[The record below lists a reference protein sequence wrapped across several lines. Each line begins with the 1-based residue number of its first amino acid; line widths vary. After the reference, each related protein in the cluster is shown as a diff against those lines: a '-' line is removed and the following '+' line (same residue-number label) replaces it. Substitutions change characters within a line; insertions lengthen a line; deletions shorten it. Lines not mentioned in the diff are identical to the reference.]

1 MSPPVGTL
9 QRVTPR
15 RVAALGA
22 LLVLALAGCSSGG
35 GSHAAPRAS
44 GSSSATAGAAS
55 PGAGPADALAPR
67 DAVLASLTQLTA
79 TTYHFALK
87 GAAVSGQGQADPA
100 AKKLAA
106 TVTAT
111 AEGFPMTVDV
121 VVIGPDGYAKA
132 DLGGHN
138 QTLGIPTGWM
148 HLDASKLNRGS
159 ALGLGPGG
167 TDPGDTAGLFAG
179 LGDVQR
185 VDATHYK
192 ATIDL
197 TKATGTWVDRDT
209 VTRLGEKAKAV
220 PATITVD
227 GQGRLA
233 AVQVDLS
240 SVQPGLVLS
249 ATYSDYGAP
258 VSIAKPS
265 GSIVEAP
272 DSVRQ
277 LLLG

>member
-1 MSPPVGTL
+1 M
-9 QRVTPR
+9 
-15 RVAALGA
+15 
-22 LLVLALAGCSSGG
+22 LVLVTLAGCSAGG
-35 GSHAAPRAS
+35 GSHAA
-44 GSSSATAGAAS
+44 GSS
-55 PGAGPADALAPR
+55 PGASQTAGTPSAGASGPAAGLAPR
-67 DAVLASLTQLTA
+67 DAVLASVTQLTA
-79 TTYHFALK
+79 TTYRFALK
-87 GAAVSGQGQADPA
+87 GAALSGQGQADPA
-100 AKKLAA
+100 AKQLAA

-121 VVIGPDGYAKA
+121 VVIGADGYAKA

-138 QTLGIPTGWM
+138 QELGIPTGWM

-179 LGDVQR
+179 LGDVRR
-185 VDATHYK
+185 VDATHYT

-220 PATITVD
+220 PATVTLD

-233 AVQVDLS
+233 EVRVDLS
-240 SVQPGLVLS
+240 SVQAGLVES

-258 VSIAKPS
+258 VTITKPS
-265 GSIVEAP
+265 GPIVEAP
-272 DSVRQ
+272 DPVRQ